1 MQTSAHLRFD
11 CSLRAISPGQDPGRW
26 RTPSMR
32 VTASIWEALS
42 ALPNP
47 PEPTSAVGSPAVPQT
62 VARAVALRSRWSRLP
77 GAGAERVPRCLRASM
92 GPLLRQQRRAACAP
106 APCRAAAPLCC
117 QPGGTYRLRE
127 IPPTGSMT
135 ARIAGAVVGA
145 CLTAGDACGDVA
157 FPLRSVLRGG
167 QGRPTSSV
175 SDTSLS
181 AFRFA
186 GVRAAYRPAASAP
199 GFAAA
204 FALRALLL
212 RHCGISQRTLPQDA
226 RAAHC
231 LPSSA
236 LPWPV
241 PPRPRRPAGH
251 AGARPTTSRMS
262 DASRPA
268 CVEPASRE
276 AEPVAAPPP
285 RCLFRRR

>member
-1 MQTSAHLRFD
+1 MQTSAHLRLD
-11 CSLRAISPGQDPGRW
+11 CSLRAIFPGQDPGRW
-26 RTPSMR
+26 RTPSMP
-32 VTASIWEALS
+32 TASNRKS
-42 ALPNP
+42 APPLPDHLR
-47 PEPTSAVGSPAVPQT
+47 PTLAVGSPAVPQPGARG
-62 VARAVALRSRWSRLP
+62 VAPRLRWSRLP
-77 GAGAERVPRCLRASM
+77 GAGAERVPQHVQASV
-92 GPLLRQQRRAACAP
+92 GPVLRQRRVVVCAASS
-106 APCRAAAPLCC
+106 CRAAAPLCC
-117 QPGGTYRLRE
+117 QTRGTYRLRE
-127 IPPTGSMT
+127 VPPTGSMT
-135 ARIAGAVVGA
+135 ARIAGAVVGT

-167 QGRPTSSV
+167 QGRPTSPA

-186 GVRAAYRPAASAP
+186 GLRAAYRPGASAP

-204 FALRALLL
+204 ASLRGLLL
-212 RHCGISQRTLPQDA
+212 RHCGISGMALPRDA
-226 RAAHC
+226 TAADC
-231 LPSSA
+231 LWSSA

-262 DASRPA
+262 AAFRPA
-268 CVEPASRE
+268 YVEPADRE